1 MKSKISCFNK
11 TIFKKNL
18 TLYWPLWV
26 GFLLIQLAMVPL
38 NLFQYM
44 RAYTNNPIARQYS
57 ALRNIFEIAAE
68 PVLLFT
74 FCVLAVMCVFSYLY
88 TAKNTNGIHGLPVT
102 RLELFV
108 TNALS
113 AFLFLAA
120 AEIISFIL
128 GVFVGLSCGVTSIE
142 VLLYLVLFQLG
153 ITFFGVAFST
163 AIAMLTGHLMAMPIY
178 CFVANYLYMIV
189 REVLENVIVNVT
201 YGLDDL
207 WVADI
212 SYVLSPLYY
221 LARSVDVTTRYND
234 ALERLDTITVS
245 GGGVVAGYAAFGI
258 VLFAVAYLLYRK
270 RQLETAGDVIAVKFM
285 KPVFRIGLGIC
296 GGTTLGVGISE
307 LFYFDTPRYS
317 DARFYIMLCF
327 VIVCIFIGYFMAEM
341 LMQKSFR
348 IFKKSIVTEGGVSV
362 AVMTV
367 FLFALHTDAFGLEH
381 KLPKQEEIVEAWTD
395 LDYPVKYE
403 GEEIAGLLA
412 THAQIIEEKDEVI
425 ESIARNE
432 VSCYGVTFKY
442 VLSDGKVFVRHYP
455 LPIDQENPLNPDIP
469 SGQIIAKEMEPERYK
484 QYLLGMNYESNMY
497 LTGHITLY
505 DEYQN
510 YYEYRFSEEE
520 LEVLSEALLKDIEE
534 GNLVTF
540 ELYSVSGS
548 DIAVEEYMNDLQMR
562 YYNEE
567 GIERIED
574 AYYDIP
580 MYNEDVF
587 MMGGYGAMES
597 ATVEAV
603 DVTFS
608 STVDSDRL
616 YTRFGKNCTNL
627 INALEEL
634 GIVNDVWHLYTY
646 EEYDMIEEAK
656 K

>member
-1 MKSKISCFNK
+1 
-11 TIFKKNL
+11 
-18 TLYWPLWV
+18 
-26 GFLLIQLAMVPL
+26 
-38 NLFQYM
+38 
-44 RAYTNNPIARQYS
+44 
-57 ALRNIFEIAAE
+57 
-68 PVLLFT
+68 
-74 FCVLAVMCVFSYLY
+74 
-88 TAKNTNGIHGLPVT
+88 
-102 RLELFV
+102 
-108 TNALS
+108 
-113 AFLFLAA
+113 
-120 AEIISFIL
+120 
-128 GVFVGLSCGVTSIE
+128 
-142 VLLYLVLFQLG
+142 QLG

-178 CFVANYLYMIV
+178 CFIANYLYMIV
-189 REVLENVIVNVT
+189 REVLENVIVNVS
-201 YGLDDL
+201 YGLSDL
-207 WVADI
+207 WGADI
-212 SYVLSPLYY
+212 TYVLSPLYY
-221 LARSVDVTTRYND
+221 LERSVDVTTRYND

-258 VLFAVAYLLYRK
+258 VLFVVAYLLYRK

-317 DARFYIMLCF
+317 DARFCIMMCF
-327 VIVCIFIGYFMAEM
+327 VIVCIFVGYFMAEM

-348 IFKKSIVTEGGVSV
+348 IFKKYIVIEAVASV
-362 AVMTV
+362 AVMSA
-367 FLFALHTDAFGLEH
+367 FLVALNTDAFGLER

-425 ESIARNE
+425 ESIAKNE
-432 VSCYGVTFKY
+432 VNCYGVTFKY
-442 VLSDGKVFVRHYP
+442 VLSDGKVFVRHYS
-455 LPIDQENPLNPDIP
+455 LPIDQENPTNPDMP

-484 QYLLGMNYESNMY
+484 QYLLGVNYESNMY

-520 LEVLSEALLKDIEE
+520 LKVLSEALIKDIDE

-562 YYNEE
+562 YYNEV

-580 MYNEDVF
+580 MYNEDAFV
-587 MMGGYGAMES
+587 MGGYGATES
-597 ATVEAV
+597 VAVEAV

-608 STVDSDRL
+608 STVDSDSL

-627 INALEEL
+627 VNALEEL

-646 EEYDMIEEAK
+646 EEYDMIEKAK